1 MIYFHE
7 VQKSV
12 DGQLVL
18 DSLTLH
24 LPKTSYTLVCGEPS
38 SGKTTLLRLIMAY
51 ERPDEGTLKVDDL
64 DIGELPD
71 ARVPFLRRQIGYIA
85 DTPNLLDDRTVAENM
100 AIPLQLAGID
110 NEVSQQRVAD
120 MLARIGLQD
129 ATTVKVKNLDAD
141 SRQLVSAARA
151 IVHKPAIVLADDPFK
166 DRSAATNGLIVSLL
180 NQAHS
185 GGATVVLTAQALYQE
200 LVINGVQ
207 LYTLNEGKITQND
220 LKRDSI
226 T

>member
-120 MLARIGLQD
+120 MLARIGLQSISCNQRINSEP
-129 ATTVKVKNLDAD
+129 AKPGTLRWGNSSTHSASAVSGTSNKRRTT
-141 SRQLVSAARA
+141 
-151 IVHKPAIVLADDPFK
+151 
-166 DRSAATNGLIVSLL
+166 
-180 NQAHS
+180 
-185 GGATVVLTAQALYQE
+185 LYA
-200 LVINGVQ
+200 
-207 LYTLNEGKITQND
+207 
-220 LKRDSI
+220 
-226 T
+226 